1 MGDGRWEMEDG
12 RWRRGDVIATPFT
25 VLGAAA
31 EQEDEKQDR
40 NWNSQEP
47 KKNVAR
53 SSCLFDSFI

>member
-1 MGDGRWEMEDG
+1 MEDG
-12 RWRRGDVIATPFT
+12 GRGDVIATPFT